1 MPSFWGLFL
10 TAEWALGMHVF
21 VGFAP
26 LLAIDCIGSMLYE
39 LMIVPNLEHIKP
51 G

>member
-1 MPSFWGLFL
+1 MPSFWCLFL
-10 TAEWALGMHVF
+10 TAEWTLGMHVF

-26 LLAIDCIGSMLYE
+26 LLAIDCIGSMLYV
-39 LMIVPNLEHIKP
+39 LLTIPNLGHIKL